1 MKSLEVGIVILR
13 VYLGFA
19 FFMHGL
25 AKFQGGVENTAGWF
39 DSIGI
44 PGFTAYIIAFV
55 ELIGGLLLIVGF
67 GTRYISALFFIIMIV
82 ATFKVKLSSGFMGNG
97 QGSGFELDLA
107 YAVMSIFLV
116 FYPTSTLSLD
126 AKVGKT
132 KES

>member
-1 MKSLEVGIVILR
+1 MKSLEVGILILR

-55 ELIGGLLLIVGF
+55 ELIGGLSLIVGF

-82 ATFKVKLSSGFMGNG
+82 ATFKVKLSSGFMGNS

-107 YAVMSIFLV
+107 YAVMSLLLV

-126 AKVGKT
+126 AKVGKR
-132 KES
+132 KER

>member
-1 MKSLEVGIVILR
+1 
-13 VYLGFA
+13 
-19 FFMHGL
+19 
-25 AKFQGGVENTAGWF
+25 
-39 DSIGI
+39 
-44 PGFTAYIIAFV
+44 
-55 ELIGGLLLIVGF
+55 
-67 GTRYISALFFIIMIV
+67 
-82 ATFKVKLSSGFMGNG
+82 VKLSSGFMGNG